1 MMEQD
6 YENWATTVAY
16 SIVMH
21 EGLDLALAAQNLDRG
36 KTRNNRERLME
47 AIRTSLLE
55 ARSRSHMT
63 VAQRV

>member
-6 YENWATTVAY
+6 YESWATTVAY

-21 EGLDLALAAQNLDRG
+21 EGLDLALSAQNLDRG

-47 AIRTSLLE
+47 AIRT
-55 ARSRSHMT
+55 
-63 VAQRV
+63 

>member
-21 EGLDLALAAQNLDRG
+21 EGLELALAAQNLDRG

-47 AIRTSLLE
+47 AVRTSLLE

>member
-1 MMEQD
+1 MMEQE
-6 YENWATTVAY
+6 YENWATTIAY

-47 AIRTSLLE
+47 AIRTSLME
-55 ARSRSHMT
+55 ARSRSHLT
-63 VAQRV
+63 VAQRL

>member
-6 YENWATTVAY
+6 YENWATTGAY

-21 EGLDLALAAQNLDRG
+21 EGLDLALSAQNLDRG

-47 AIRTSLLE
+47 AIRTSLME
-55 ARSRSHMT
+55 ARSRSGHLT
-63 VAQRV
+63 AA

>member
-1 MMEQD
+1 MEQE
-6 YENWATTVAY
+6 YENWATTIAY

-47 AIRTSLLE
+47 AIRKSLLE
-55 ARSRSHMT
+55 ARSRSHLT
-63 VAQRV
+63 VAQRL

>member
-1 MMEQD
+1 MMEQE

-36 KTRNNRERLME
+36 KTKNNRERLME

-55 ARSRSHMT
+55 ARSRSHLT
-63 VAQRV
+63 VAHRF

>member
-1 MMEQD
+1 MMEQE
-6 YENWATTVAY
+6 YENWATTIAY

-36 KTRNNRERLME
+36 QTRNNRERLME

-55 ARSRSHMT
+55 ARSRSHLT
-63 VAQRV
+63 VAKSL

>member
-6 YENWATTVAY
+6 YESWATTVAY

-21 EGLDLALAAQNLDRG
+21 EGLDLALSAQNLDRG

-55 ARSRSHMT
+55 ARSRSHL
-63 VAQRV
+63 AAAHRL

>member
-1 MMEQD
+1 MMEQE
-6 YENWATTVAY
+6 YENWATTIAY

-47 AIRTSLLE
+47 AIRKSLLE
-55 ARSRSHMT
+55 ARSRSHLS
-63 VAQRV
+63 VAQRL

>member
-63 VAQRV
+63 VVTCH

>member
-21 EGLDLALAAQNLDRG
+21 EGLDLALSAQNLDRG

-55 ARSRSHMT
+55 ARSRSHVT
-63 VAQRV
+63 AAQPV

>member
-1 MMEQD
+1 MMEQE
-6 YENWATTVAY
+6 YENWATTIAY

-55 ARSRSHMT
+55 ARSRSHLTM
-63 VAQRV
+63 AQRL

>member
-6 YENWATTVAY
+6 YESWAATVAY

-21 EGLDLALAAQNLDRG
+21 EGLDLALSAQNLDRG
-36 KTRNNRERLME
+36 KTKNNRERLME

-55 ARSRSHMT
+55 ARFRSHLT
-63 VAQRV
+63 AAHRL

>member
-1 MMEQD
+1 MMEQE
-6 YENWATTVAY
+6 YENWATTIAY

-47 AIRTSLLE
+47 AIRKSLLE
-55 ARSRSHMT
+55 ARSRSHLT
-63 VAQRV
+63 VAQRL

>member
-6 YENWATTVAY
+6 YESWATTVAY

-21 EGLDLALAAQNLDRG
+21 EGLDLALAAQNLDRC

-55 ARSRSHMT
+55 ARSRSHLT
-63 VAQRV
+63 AAHRL

>member
-1 MMEQD
+1 MMEQE
-6 YENWATTVAY
+6 YENWATTIAY

-47 AIRTSLLE
+47 AIRKSLLE
-55 ARSRSHMT
+55 ARSRSHLT
-63 VAQRV
+63 IAQRL

>member
-1 MMEQD
+1 MMEQE
-6 YENWATTVAY
+6 YENWATTIAY

-55 ARSRSHMT
+55 ARSRSHLT
-63 VAQRV
+63 IAQRL

>member
-1 MMEQD
+1 MMEQE
-6 YENWATTVAY
+6 YENWATTIAY

-55 ARSRSHMT
+55 ARSRSHLT
-63 VAQRV
+63 VAQRL

>member
-21 EGLDLALAAQNLDRG
+21 EGLDLALAAQNLDRC

-47 AIRTSLLE
+47 AIRRSLLE
-55 ARSRSHMT
+55 ARSRNHMAA
-63 VAQRV
+63 AQRL

>member
-6 YENWATTVAY
+6 YESWATTVAY

-21 EGLDLALAAQNLDRG
+21 EGLDLALSAQNLDRG

-55 ARSRSHMT
+55 ARSRSHLAA
-63 VAQRV
+63 VHRL

>member
-1 MMEQD
+1 MEQE

-55 ARSRSHMT
+55 ARSRSHL
-63 VAQRV
+63 VAA

>member
-47 AIRTSLLE
+47 AVRTSLLE